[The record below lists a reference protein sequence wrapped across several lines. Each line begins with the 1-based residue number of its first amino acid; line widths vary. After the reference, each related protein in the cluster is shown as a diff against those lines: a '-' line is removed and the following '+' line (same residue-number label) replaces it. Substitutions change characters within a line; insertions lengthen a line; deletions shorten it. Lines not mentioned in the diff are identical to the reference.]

1 LNKDFKPDGEMILD
15 ALKKEVEKTDC
26 FSLETPNFEGVRVN
40 VDGGWFLLRLSLH
53 EPLMPLDIQG
63 NTETAMDKMKAFI
76 KEFLSKFDCI
86 DSSAM

>member
-1 LNKDFKPDGEMILD
+1 
-15 ALKKEVEKTDC
+15 
-26 FSLETPNFEGVRVN
+26 